1 MLKHTQESH
10 AKIKSLVVQ
19 GKNLA
24 VAAAEKGDL
33 LWKSY
38 LYDLK
43 AGTLKFLLNA
53 SIDTLPTAANLKRW
67 KKSSSDKCTLCQNR
81 QTTNHCLNICKVALD
96 SGRFTWRH
104 NNIIN
109 YIVQSLDTH
118 KYTVHSDIPGHE
130 AAGGGTVPPEL
141 AITPLKPDITIWDK
155 EREKFHIFELTCPL
169 EENIVARNTDKTNK
183 YAHFIKD
190 ISDAKTSVTAFEV
203 SSRGYLS
210 PENHKN
216 LKALHKFCQPTIK
229 LSTFKQNISTLSI
242 YSSYHIWL
250 CRSDRNFVQ
259 PPYLK
264 ATLK

>member
-1 MLKHTQESH
+1 MERGFNEKVRKQAKSTLLLKHTQESH
-10 AKIKSLVVQ
+10 DKIKSLVVQ

-24 VAAAEKGDL
+24 VAAAEEGDL

-67 KKSSSDKCTLCQNR
+67 KKSPSDKCNLCHNR

-96 SGRFTWRH
+96 SGRFMWRH

-109 YIVQSLDTH
+109 YIVQSLDTD

-130 AAGGGTVPPEL
+130 APGGGTVPPEL

-155 EREKFHIFELTCPL
+155 HSEKFHIFELTCPL
-169 EENIVARNTDKTNK
+169 EENIAARNTDKSNK
-183 YAHFIKD
+183 YAYFI
-190 ISDAKTSVTAFEV
+190 
-203 SSRGYLS
+203 R
-210 PENHKN
+210 
-216 LKALHKFCQPTIK
+216 C
-229 LSTFKQNISTLSI
+229 
-242 YSSYHIWL
+242 
-250 CRSDRNFVQ
+250 
-259 PPYLK
+259 
-264 ATLK
+264 